1 MFPEQPCQAENVG
14 LVMNKHAR
22 RKSADPP
29 DPASLPGPVKYA
41 PPKGHCQQPRM
52 LDVATLRSNPI
63 LRHLV
68 ERAMR
73 TLRRGKRWTLRHGKR

>member
-1 MFPEQPCQAENVG
+1 MNKQAKQKFPE
-14 LVMNKHAR
+14 
-22 RKSADPP
+22 PP
-29 DPASLPGPVKYA
+29 DPASLPGPVKYS
-41 PPKGHCQQPRM
+41 PPKGHRQQPRM

-73 TLRRGKRWTLRHGKR
+73 TLRHGKR

>member
-1 MFPEQPCQAENVG
+1 
-14 LVMNKHAR
+14 
-22 RKSADPP
+22 
-29 DPASLPGPVKYA
+29 
-41 PPKGHCQQPRM
+41 M